1 MFSTLARIA
10 LSTALVLSA
19 SACNSDSSAPAGA
32 KTGASDGPD
41 KALMTSVE
49 LAKRSDIAGLL
60 QHTLPP
66 TDFERIKTEWQNQ
79 SAEEPVTDEDRQKFA
94 EMMGKLTAAD
104 AENAL
109 FAEYEADLKQFDAQ
123 YQQQM
128 PMMIAMGR
136 GYVQAA
142 IAQSSDLSANEKEH
156 ANNAINALAGWVE
169 STRFTDPEL
178 VKKAI
183 AVVCRTARELDLH
196 TLDEVRGL
204 SFDQS
209 APKLQIAVN
218 GLKQVFDVYG
228 FSINDTLASVKA
240 ETLSNDG
247 NTAQVKTSYTLLGTP
262 LQTTTEMLKIDQ
274 RWYSKSTIQQL
285 KEAEAKAR
293 QADATDATDAEDAE
307 DAEDAG

>member
-1 MFSTLARIA
+1 MLSTLARIA

-19 SACNSDSSAPAGA
+19 SACNSDSPAPAAA
-32 KTGASDGPD
+32 KISASDGPD

-60 QHTLPP
+60 QHSLPP
-66 TDFERIKTEWQNQ
+66 ADFDRIKAEWQNEN
-79 SAEEPVTDEDRQKFA
+79 AEEPVTDEDRQKFA
-94 EMMGKLTAAD
+94 EMMARLTAPD
-104 AENAL
+104 AEQAL
-109 FAEYEADLKQFDAQ
+109 FTEYEADLKQFDAQ

-142 IAQSSDLSANEKEH
+142 IAQSSELSANEKEH
-156 ANNAINALAGWVE
+156 ANSAINALAGWVE

-183 AVVCRTARELDLH
+183 AVVCKTARDLDLH

-204 SFDQS
+204 NFDQS

-247 NTAQVKTSYTLLGTP
+247 NTAQVKASYTLLGTP
-262 LQTTTEMLKIDQ
+262 LQTTTEMVKIDQ
-274 RWYSKSTIQQL
+274 RWYGKDTIQKL
-285 KEAEAKAR
+285 KEAEAEAIK
-293 QADATDATDAEDAE
+293 ADANDADP
-307 DAEDAG
+307 AG